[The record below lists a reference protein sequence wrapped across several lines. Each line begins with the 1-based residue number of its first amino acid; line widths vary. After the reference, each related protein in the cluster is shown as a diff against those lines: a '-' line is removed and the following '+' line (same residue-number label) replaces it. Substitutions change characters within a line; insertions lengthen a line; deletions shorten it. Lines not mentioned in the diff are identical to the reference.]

1 MVQKLHRRGPQYI
14 VDPLDLVEF
23 VVSREGGE
31 QTYDLEQ
38 HTPHPPQIH
47 LINKLQQTLRRPVP
61 PRRYVLRVRLV
72 TEYPL
77 ATAEISQFHLVPQK
91 EYIFWFDVPVED
103 AVAVH
108 VVDGLQQLVD
118 VVLDNGLVE
127 VLLAPLDV
135 LVHVAVHK
143 FEDQGQSSRGLVTSI
158 KIIITRAPPT
168 T

>member
-1 MVQKLHRRGPQYI
+1 
-14 VDPLDLVEF
+14 
-23 VVSREGGE
+23 
-31 QTYDLEQ
+31 
-38 HTPHPPQIH
+38 
-47 LINKLQQTLRRPVP
+47 
-61 PRRYVLRVRLV
+61 
-72 TEYPL
+72 
-77 ATAEISQFHLVPQK
+77 
-91 EYIFWFDVPVED
+91 VED
-103 AVAVH
+103 AIAVH